1 MIDRMVEKEAPGI
14 NMAINDRIKQALAL
28 RNMKQ
33 VELVA
38 KTGIDKSQI
47 SSYLSGKYKP
57 KQENLSLIA
66 MALEV
71 DEYWLM
77 GQDVPMERVVTGEEA
92 IEGQMRRV
100 EAYAKQIY
108 GSREQETVWKLYERL
123 SDEQRRRA
131 KMYMEKL
138 FEIQKMEES
147 IGL

>member
-1 MIDRMVEKEAPGI
+1 MVAKEAPGI
-14 NMAINDRIKQALAL
+14 NMTINDRIKQALEL

-92 IEGQMRRV
+92 VEGQMRRV

>member
-1 MIDRMVEKEAPGI
+1 MIDRMVAKEASGI
-14 NMAINDRIKQALAL
+14 NMTINDRIKQALEL

-47 SSYLSGKYKP
+47 SSYMSGKYKP

>member
-1 MIDRMVEKEAPGI
+1 
-14 NMAINDRIKQALAL
+14 MAINDRIKQALAL

-33 VELVA
+33 VELVE

-66 MALEV
+66 MALDV
-71 DEYWLM
+71 DVYWLM
-77 GQDVPMERVVTGEEA
+77 GQDVPMERAVTGEETA
-92 IEGQMRRV
+92 EQQVRRV
-100 EAYAKQIY
+100 ETYAKQIY

-123 SDEQRRRA
+123 SEKQRRRA
-131 KMYMEKL
+131 KAYMEKL

-147 IGL
+147 VGL

>member
-1 MIDRMVEKEAPGI
+1 MVAKEAPGI
-14 NMAINDRIKQALAL
+14 NMTINDRIKQALEL

>member
-1 MIDRMVEKEAPGI
+1 MTAKEASGI
-14 NMAINDRIKQALAL
+14 NMTISDRIKQALEL

-33 VELVA
+33 IELVA

-138 FEIQKMEES
+138 FEVQKMEDM
-147 IGL
+147 I

>member
-1 MIDRMVEKEAPGI
+1 MVEKEAPGI
-14 NMAINDRIKQALAL
+14 NMTINDRIKQALAL

-92 IEGQMRRV
+92 IEGQIRRV

-123 SDEQRRRA
+123 SEKQRRRA
-131 KMYMEKL
+131 KAYMEKL

>member
-1 MIDRMVEKEAPGI
+1 MT
-14 NMAINDRIKQALAL
+14 INDRIKQALEL

-33 VELVA
+33 IELVA

-77 GQDVPMERVVTGEEA
+77 GQDVPMERVVTGAEA

>member
-1 MIDRMVEKEAPGI
+1 MDAKEASGI
-14 NMAINDRIKQALAL
+14 NMTINDRIKQALEL

>member
-1 MIDRMVEKEAPGI
+1 
-14 NMAINDRIKQALAL
+14 MADTMINDKIRQALKL

-33 VELVA
+33 VDLVA

-66 MALEV
+66 MALDV

-77 GQDVPMERVVTGEEA
+77 GQDVPMERVQTGEA
-92 IEGQMRRV
+92 AEGQVCRV

-108 GSREQETVWKLYERL
+108 GSREQEQVWKLYERL
-123 SDEQRRRA
+123 SEENRMRA
-131 KMYMEKL
+131 KSYMEKP
-138 FEIQKMEES
+138 FAVQKMEDVLNE
-147 IGL
+147 

>member
-1 MIDRMVEKEAPGI
+1 MAAKEASGI
-14 NMAINDRIKQALAL
+14 NMTVNDRIKQALEL

>member
-1 MIDRMVEKEAPGI
+1 MIVKEALGI
-14 NMAINDRIKQALAL
+14 KMAINDRIKQALEL

-92 IEGQMRRV
+92 VEGQMRRV

-131 KMYMEKL
+131 KLYMEKL

>member
-1 MIDRMVEKEAPGI
+1 
-14 NMAINDRIKQALAL
+14 
-28 RNMKQ
+28 MKQ

-131 KMYMEKL
+131 KLYMEKL

>member
-1 MIDRMVEKEAPGI
+1 MDAKEASGI
-14 NMAINDRIKQALAL
+14 NMTINDRIKQALEL

-33 VELVA
+33 IELVA

>member
-1 MIDRMVEKEAPGI
+1 MDAKEAPGI
-14 NMAINDRIKQALAL
+14 NMPINDRIKQALEL

-138 FEIQKMEES
+138 FEVQKMEDM
-147 IGL
+147 I

>member
-1 MIDRMVEKEAPGI
+1 MVAKEAPGI
-14 NMAINDRIKQALAL
+14 NMTINDRIKQALEL

-33 VELVA
+33 IELVA

>member
-1 MIDRMVEKEAPGI
+1 MDAKEAPGI
-14 NMAINDRIKQALAL
+14 DITINDRIKQALEL

-123 SDEQRRRA
+123 SDAQRGRA

-138 FEIQKMEES
+138 FEVQKMEDM
-147 IGL
+147 I

>member
-1 MIDRMVEKEAPGI
+1 MVAKEAPGI

>member
-1 MIDRMVEKEAPGI
+1 MTAKEASGI
-14 NMAINDRIKQALAL
+14 NMTISDRIKQALEL

>member
-1 MIDRMVEKEAPGI
+1 MAAKEASGI
-14 NMAINDRIKQALAL
+14 NMTINDRIKQALEL

>member
-1 MIDRMVEKEAPGI
+1 
-14 NMAINDRIKQALAL
+14 MAINDRIKQALAL

-33 VELVA
+33 VELVE

-66 MALEV
+66 RALDV
-71 DEYWLM
+71 DVYWLM
-77 GQDVPMERVVTGEEA
+77 GQDVPMERAVTGEETA
-92 IEGQMRRV
+92 EQQVRRV
-100 EAYAKQIY
+100 ETYAKQIY

-123 SDEQRRRA
+123 SEKQRRRA
-131 KMYMEKL
+131 KAYMEKL

-147 IGL
+147 VGL